1 MILSLKIT
9 LLTLC
14 PRLLETIFVLGGVI
28 LVLSLLEIFLD
39 KGE

>member
-1 MILSLKIT
+1 MQKHII

-14 PRLLETIFVLGGVI
+14 PRLLETIFVLRDVI

-39 KGE
+39 KSE